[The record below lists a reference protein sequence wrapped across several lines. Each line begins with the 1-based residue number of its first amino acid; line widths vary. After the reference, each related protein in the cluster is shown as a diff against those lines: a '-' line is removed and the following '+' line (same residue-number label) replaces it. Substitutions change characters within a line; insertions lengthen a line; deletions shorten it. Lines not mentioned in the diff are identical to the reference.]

1 MFLATGILSSDKVH
15 LDLKNRFLFGVQF
28 CTFVQAHKTSKMATP
43 NSFLKTGGKVFI
55 KGIQNF
61 IKAKNQVKLNNSET
75 PKDNEKTS

>member
-61 IKAKNQVKLNNSET
+61 INFVPYAT
-75 PKDNEKTS
+75 HTGGTKTSKQ